1 MKGWLKANA
10 NWSNGHAS
18 PGRESRHSAPP
29 PELAAYAR
37 RMAQEPFDPD
47 DVIEPDGSASTEQV
61 EYSEAT
67 HSVLTPMGQV
77 ESYGAFARG
86 LGARRIKV
94 IGALFLLAG
103 IAVILV
109 SEF

>member
-1 MKGWLKANA
+1 MT
-10 NWSNGHAS
+10 
-18 PGRESRHSAPP
+18 
-29 PELAAYAR
+29 
-37 RMAQEPFDPD
+37 QDPFDPD
-47 DVIEPDGSASTEQV
+47 DVIEPDGSASTEPV

-86 LGARRIKV
+86 LGARRIK
-94 IGALFLLAG
+94 ILGALFLLAG